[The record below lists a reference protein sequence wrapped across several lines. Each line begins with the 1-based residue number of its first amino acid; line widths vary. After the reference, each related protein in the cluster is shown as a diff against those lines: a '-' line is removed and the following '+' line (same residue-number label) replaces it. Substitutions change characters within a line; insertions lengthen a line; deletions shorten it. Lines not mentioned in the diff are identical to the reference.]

1 MKSSRW
7 RRHRKFSP
15 LSEVQLKPLKHV
27 EVTHRTTS
35 DAILETF
42 PEPLITTDKSDED
55 ELKKFDLKTETSTVS
70 TFKGTL
76 SHTQQCR
83 FVG

>member
-15 LSEVQLKPLKHV
+15 LSEIQLKPLKHV

-42 PEPLITTDKSDED
+42 PEPLITTVKSDED
-55 ELKKFDLKTETSTVS
+55 ELKKFDLKTKTSTVS

-76 SHTQQCR
+76 SYTHSN
-83 FVG
+83 VDL